1 MQPKVKYFNNT
12 ENDMYRKHCKKT
24 NKQTK
29 QNKTNKKQT
38 KKTSKQTKKLPL
50 RSLLIIIIMP
60 KVYLLCLKH
69 NNYFV
74 NGNGN
79 TYNLF

>member
-1 MQPKVKYFNNT
+1 MICTANIA
-12 ENDMYRKHCKKT
+12 KKQT
-24 NKQTK
+24 NKQNK
-29 QNKTNKKQT
+29 QKTN
-38 KKTSKQTKKLPL
+38 KKTSKQTQKLPL

-60 KVYLLCLKH
+60 KAYLLCLKH